1 MKVMIIGGG
10 KVGVYLTNYLMR
22 LGHTV
27 KLMENRRE
35 EVEHLLQLNIPKD
48 VIALGSGSD
57 PDDLEANGIRQM
69 QVLAAVTGLDE
80 VNLVSTSLARFE
92 FGVNRT
98 IARINHPENAWMF
111 RADMGV
117 DVAINQADLIGKMI
131 AEEMSMGDMMFLLQL
146 RKGAF
151 SIVEEKVAPRSI
163 ALGKSVKQLKLP
175 QQCVIAAILRKGE
188 LIIPHGDLVLQQA
201 DEVIAIVHKDHAIK
215 LAELLGDKK

>member
-1 MKVMIIGGG
+1 MKAMIIGGG
-10 KVGVYLTNYLMR
+10 KVGVYLTNYLIK
-22 LGHTV
+22 LGHSV
-27 KLMENRRE
+27 KLMENRRD
-35 EVEHLLQLNIPKD
+35 EVEHLLQLGIPRD
-48 VIALGSGSD
+48 VVVLGSGSD
-57 PDDLEANGIRQM
+57 PDDLEVNGIHQM
-69 QVLAAVTGLDE
+69 QVLAAVTGIDE

-163 ALGKSVKQLKLP
+163 ALGKAVKELKLP
-175 QQCVIAAILRKGE
+175 EQCVMAAILRKGE

>member
-22 LGHTV
+22 LGHSV

-48 VIALGSGSD
+48 VIAFGSGSD

-163 ALGKSVKQLKLP
+163 ALGKAVKQLKLP

-188 LIIPHGDLVLQQA
+188 LIIPHGDIVLQQA

>member
-146 RKGAF
+146 RKGDF

-163 ALGKSVKQLKLP
+163 ALGKAVKQLKLP